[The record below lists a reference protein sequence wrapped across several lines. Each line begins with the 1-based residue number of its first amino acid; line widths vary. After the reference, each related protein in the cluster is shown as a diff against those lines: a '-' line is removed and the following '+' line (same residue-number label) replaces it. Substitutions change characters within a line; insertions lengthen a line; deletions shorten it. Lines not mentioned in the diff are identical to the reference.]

1 MLVVVVVA
9 VWGLRMHTSYALR
22 LFQHKALWVQF
33 QNSARKNA
41 LEKVRRA
48 PKSVSLCVSLCVCEC
63 VCVLMNDFLEQ
74 KKKEPLSTFNT
85 LALTQTSY

>member
-22 LFQHKALWVQF
+22 LFQHEALWVQF

-48 PKSVSLCVSLCVCEC
+48 PKTVRLYVC
-63 VCVLMNDFLEQ
+63 VCVRVNE
-74 KKKEPLSTFNT
+74 
-85 LALTQTSY
+85 